1 MELLLHIP
9 DRIRVIEPVGF
20 HTFLWL
26 EKEARIILTDSGGVQ
41 EEACILKTPCV
52 TIRDTTERPETLID
66 GINILAGIDPDR
78 ILDAVDRNMD
88 KQNVNWIN
96 PFGDGKAAE
105 RMISIIIR
113 NFCS

>member
-1 MELLLHIP
+1 
-9 DRIRVIEPVGF
+9 
-20 HTFLWL
+20 
-26 EKEARIILTDSGGVQ
+26 
-41 EEACILKTPCV
+41 
-52 TIRDTTERPETLID
+52 LID

-105 RMISIIIR
+105 RIISIMKK